1 MLMVIALTLM
11 ITLLNYF
18 NKILQKD
25 QFEENSHYIIEFSI
39 SQPWYIF
46 PFIQVCNFCQQY
58 YSFQHK
64 SLKHILWNLSLK

>member
-1 MLMVIALTLM
+1 MLMVIALTLK

-39 SQPWYIF
+39 P
-46 PFIQVCNFCQQY
+46 
-58 YSFQHK
+58 
-64 SLKHILWNLSLK
+64 